1 MLMSK
6 NDQIYFKVLKNLQD
20 FDLEEFVRGFLSLT
34 RKVPCFYTFD
44 NYDLAYFLT
53 LKESLPFLR
62 DFPDEHRKLLFKL
75 SIDSYCILLL
85 VSLKIAIFFTCSFRG
100 YFVTKDPLNL
110 EEPYSSLLYSI
121 FSCL

>member
-6 NDQIYFKVLKNLQD
+6 NDQIYFKVLKNLKD

-34 RKVPCFYTFD
+34 PKVPCFYKFD

-62 DFPDEHRKLLFKL
+62 DFPMNTQKTL
-75 SIDSYCILLL
+75 I
-85 VSLKIAIFFTCSFRG
+85 
-100 YFVTKDPLNL
+100 
-110 EEPYSSLLYSI
+110 
-121 FSCL
+121 